1 MPVCFWLSS
10 VVGVVM
16 KKIVLGWLWALST
29 TLAWAQAPVPMLWKV
44 SDADNSIYLLGS
56 FHMLKPSDYPLAPSV
71 GAALADVQQVYFE
84 VAPREMADPALPARM
99 MQAAT
104 RTDDKTLQQAVSP
117 ATWRALQR
125 YAAKNQMDVASLQGL
140 KPWFVAML
148 LALTESQKL
157 GLNPALGLDQHLM
170 ERAAQ
175 TGKPTQGLETAEAQI
190 AMLDSLD
197 GTLQD
202 AYLQDT
208 LREIGDFKALFEAL
222 HTAWRQ
228 GDASA
233 LERAALA
240 EMRDQYP
247 VLYQRVNVDRNKV
260 WLPQLEA
267 LLKDKVRDN
276 VLVVVGAL
284 HLVGSDGVVHLL
296 AGQGY
301 PVERLP

>member
-10 VVGVVM
+10 AVGVVM
-16 KKIVLGWLWALST
+16 TKIVLGWLWVLSASV
-29 TLAWAQAPVPMLWKV
+29 AWAQAPVPMLWKV

-71 GAALADVQQVYFE
+71 DTALADVQQVVFE

-104 RTDDKTLQQAVSP
+104 RTDGNTLQQTVSP
-117 ATWRALQR
+117 TTWRALQR
-125 YAAKNQMDVASLQGL
+125 HAAKNQMDLASLQGL

-148 LALTESQKL
+148 LALTESHKL

-175 TGKPTQGLETAEAQI
+175 AGKPTQGLETAEAQI

-197 GTLQD
+197 STLQD

-208 LREIGDFKALFEAL
+208 LREMDDFQGLFEEL
-222 HTAWRQ
+222 HIAWRR
-228 GDASA
+228 GDEQA
-233 LERAALA
+233 LERTALA

-247 VLYQRVNVDRNKV
+247 VLYQRVNVDRNKA
-260 WLPQLEA
+260 WLPQLDA
-267 LLKDKVRDN
+267 LLRDKARDN

-284 HLVGSDGVVHLL
+284 HLVGSDGLVHMLTDK
-296 AGQGY
+296 GY
-301 PVERLP
+301 RVERLR

>member
-1 MPVCFWLSS
+1 M
-10 VVGVVM
+10 M
-16 KKIVLGWLWALST
+16 KRILWACCLLLST
-29 TLAWAQAPVPMLWKV
+29 TLAWAQAPVPMMWKV

-71 GAALADVQQVYFE
+71 GTVLADVQQVYFE
-84 VAPREMADPALPARM
+84 VAPQEMADPALPARM

-104 RTDDKTLQQAVSP
+104 RTDGKTLQQAVSP
-117 ATWRALQR
+117 APWRALQR
-125 YAAKNQMDVASLQGL
+125 YAGKNHLDVASLQGF

-157 GLNPALGLDQHLM
+157 GLNPALGLDQYLM

-175 TGKPTQGLETAEAQI
+175 AGKPTHGLETAEAQI

-202 AYLQDT
+202 AYLQDS
-208 LREIGDFKALFEAL
+208 LREVDDFQSLFEEL

-228 GDASA
+228 GDTAA
-233 LERAALA
+233 LERTALA

-247 VLYQRVNVDRNKV
+247 VLYQRVLVDRNKA

-267 LLKDKVRDN
+267 LLRDKASN
-276 VLVVVGAL
+276 KVLVVVGAL
-284 HLVGSDGVVHLL
+284 HLVGSDGVVHML
-296 AGQGY
+296 ASKGY
-301 PVERLP
+301 RVERLR